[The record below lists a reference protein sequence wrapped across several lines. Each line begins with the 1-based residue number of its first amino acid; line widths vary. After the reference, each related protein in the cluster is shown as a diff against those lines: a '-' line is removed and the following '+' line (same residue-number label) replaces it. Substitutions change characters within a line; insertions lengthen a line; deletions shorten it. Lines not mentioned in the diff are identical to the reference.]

1 MANGVLG
8 MEFGSSRLK
17 IAEVRDHKLVKFA
30 SAEMPDNIIRN
41 GEVVSMDGLSDLI
54 QEVLKK
60 QKFSA
65 KKVCLAVPDAETII
79 RRLHFPLM
87 TEAQLKV
94 NLPFEFHDFITG
106 EKEDYLFDYAMIGIE
121 SDDSGKDTGMD
132 LLGVAVRRQKMLDYQ
147 TMFHR
152 SGLKLIKAA
161 PASLAVGCLVN
172 QLVPD
177 SRNRDFAVLD
187 LGYHTSDILMFSD
200 GIYDTKRSYELGC
213 ETMAQRLAEQRNC
226 DIHIA
231 LLQMQQN
238 TDGILDS
245 EAVADVSGEIAVN
258 VMRAV
263 NYYTY
268 EKRDNSLE
276 TLYVAGGGA
285 WIEPL
290 VKQVSDTVGLK
301 VVLLSSLKNDAVSD
315 EEALISGPAASGICF
330 YGERGADR

>member
-1 MANGVLG
+1 MANGLLG

-17 IAEVRDHKLVKFA
+17 IAEVRDHKVVRFA
-30 SAEMPDNIIRN
+30 TADMPDNIIRN
-41 GEVVSMDGLSDLI
+41 GEIVSLDGLADVL
-54 QEVLKK
+54 QEVLKE

-79 RRLHFPLM
+79 RRLQFPLM

-106 EKEDYLFDYAMIGIE
+106 EKDDYLFDCAMIGIE
-121 SDDSGKDTGMD
+121 SDESGKDTGMD
-132 LLGVAVRRQKMLDYQ
+132 LLGVAVSKQKMLDYQ
-147 TMFHR
+147 TMFR
-152 SGLKLIKAA
+152 RIGLKLVEAA
-161 PASLAVGCLVN
+161 PASLAIGCLLN
-172 QLVPD
+172 QLVPE

-187 LGYHTSDILMFSD
+187 LGYHSSDILMFSD
-200 GIYDTKRSYELGC
+200 GIYDTKRTYELGC
-213 ETMAQRLAEQRNC
+213 EAMAQRIAEQKNC

-231 LLQMQQN
+231 SLHLKQN
-238 TDGILDS
+238 KDGVLDS
-245 EAVADVSGEIAVN
+245 EAVSDISGEIAVN

-276 TLYVAGGGA
+276 VLYVTGGGA

-290 VKQVSDTVGLK
+290 VKQISDTVPLK
-301 VVLLSSLKNDAVSD
+301 VVLLSSLKNAAVSD
-315 EEALISGPAASGICF
+315 EEALISGSAACGICF
-330 YGERGADR
+330 YGE